1 MRIITDNGIDIDPK
15 RITGLPIHVVPL
27 VINFDEKVYRGGV
40 DIQSDEFYRMLKN
53 HPDKFPTTS
62 QPAPGDFQTVY
73 TEQAK
78 FDAEMISIH
87 ISAELSGTYNSA
99 RLASEL
105 VKDQG
110 INVTVIDSKLVS
122 GAEAWLVEAAA
133 RAAHVGASRGEIISL
148 VNRLAQHIRLVFS
161 PETLKYLVHGGRV
174 SHLKGFAASLLNIK
188 PLIQLK
194 YETGKLDQL
203 GTVRTMKKALA
214 QQVEQIHKEL
224 GDQRT
229 RIQIIHADN
238 PQGATEVQ
246 GMLSQRLDCHFMPST
261 NVTPLVGAHT
271 GPGVVGIVYAKES
284 LFDGLPS

>member
-1 MRIITDNGIDIDPK
+1 VRIITDNGIDIDPR
-15 RITGLPIHVVPL
+15 RIAGLPVHIVPL

-53 HPDKFPTTS
+53 NPNKFPTTS
-62 QPAPGDFQTVY
+62 QPSPGDFQTVY

-78 FDAEMISIH
+78 FDSEIISIH
-87 ISAELSGTYNSA
+87 MSAELSGTYNSA
-99 RLASEL
+99 RLASEM

-133 RAAHVGASRGEIISL
+133 KAAQAGASRTEIITL
-148 VNRLAQHIRLVFS
+148 VSKLAQNIRLIFS
-161 PETLKYLVHGGRV
+161 PDTLKYLVHGGRV

-188 PLIQLK
+188 PMIQLK

-214 QQVEQIHKEL
+214 QQVEQIHQEI
-224 GDQRT
+224 GDHRA

-238 PQGATEVQ
+238 PQGATEVH
-246 GMLSQRLDCHFMPST
+246 GLLSQRLDCHFMPTT
-261 NVTPLVGAHT
+261 NVTPVVGAHT

-284 LFDGLPS
+284 FFEGLPT